1 MFGNYP
7 TKLPQEISFLLLPR
21 FSLIGFSSLV
31 DPLRWANT
39 ISGKE
44 LYTWKNLSLD
54 GKPVISSDRMSLLA
68 DAAVDEVPQTEM
80 LVVCAGYD
88 PQLYVTPQLTGWLRR
103 QASHGSIIGAQDTGS
118 YILAVAGLLNNYRA
132 TIHWENLNSF
142 AEEFPKVKVVDDIFE
157 IDRNRFSCSGG
168 LSGLDMMLHL
178 IQCQH
183 GQDLAAAVSEELIYS
198 QRRSAEHP
206 QRLSLQARL
215 GTTNLK
221 LISAI
226 KIMQRTLEQPLTIP
240 ELAAEVHISDRELER
255 LFRKHLKTTPGAYYR
270 ALRLEQARRLLQQT
284 SQSVTSISVACGFS
298 SSAHFSRCYLA
309 QYGVAPSKDRQA

>member
-1 MFGNYP
+1 MFGDYP
-7 TKLPQEISFLLLPR
+7 NKLPQRVSFLLLPR

-44 LYTWKNLSLD
+44 LYVWETLSID
-54 GKPVISSDRMSLLA
+54 GKPVSSSDRMSLLA
-68 DAAVDEVPQTEM
+68 DAAIDAVLHTEM

-88 PQLYVTPQLTGWLRR
+88 PQLYASPQLIGWLRR
-103 QASHGSIIGAQDTGS
+103 QESHGSAIGAQDTGS
-118 YILAVAGLLNNYRA
+118 YILAEAGLLDHYRA

-142 AEEFPKVKVVDDIFE
+142 AEEFPDVKVVDDIFE

-206 QRLSLQARL
+206 QRLSVQARL
-215 GTTNLK
+215 GTTNPR
-221 LISAI
+221 LIAAI
-226 KIMQRTLEQPLTIP
+226 KIMQRTLEVPLSIP

-255 LFRKHLKTTPGAYYR
+255 LFRKNLRTTPAGYYR
-270 ALRLEQARRLLQQT
+270 SLRLEQARGLLQQT
-284 SQSVTSISVACGFS
+284 SRSVTSIAVACGFG

-309 QYGVAPSKDRQA
+309 LYGVAPSRDRQV